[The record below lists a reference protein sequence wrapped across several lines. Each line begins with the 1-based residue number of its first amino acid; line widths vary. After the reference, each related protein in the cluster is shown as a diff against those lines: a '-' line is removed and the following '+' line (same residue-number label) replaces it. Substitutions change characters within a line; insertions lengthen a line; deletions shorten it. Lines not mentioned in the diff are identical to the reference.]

1 MKKRW
6 HKVLALT
13 LAAALCLGAVGCG
26 KDEGTTEEQQVTTET
41 EGTEGQEN
49 TENQENQEDAS
60 ADQAASGEDQAEGAK
75 EPETEGETS
84 ETEGAAAASPMAL
97 QEVWL
102 QADGAPTITAESAL
116 LIDQESGTILYEKN
130 AKEKI
135 YPASVTKIITA
146 LVVMDYLQ
154 PDEII
159 TVGTE
164 INEVTL
170 DSSKA
175 GHALNE
181 KLTVEN
187 ALRGLLIPSGND
199 SANVL
204 AAATARKA
212 ENDEDMSF
220 AKCEAVFTDLMNKKS
235 GRIGCSQ
242 QPFYKC
248 PWLS

>member
-49 TENQENQEDAS
+49 TENQENKEDAA
-60 ADQAASGEDQAEGAK
+60 ADQAEGEGEKAEGAK
-75 EPETEGETS
+75 EPETDGATT
-84 ETEGAAAASPMAL
+84 ETEGTATAAPTTL

-175 GHALNE
+175 DCG
-181 KLTVEN
+181 
-187 ALRGLLIPSGND
+187 
-199 SANVL
+199 
-204 AAATARKA
+204 
-212 ENDEDMSF
+212 
-220 AKCEAVFTDLMNKKS
+220 
-235 GRIGCSQ
+235 
-242 QPFYKC
+242 KC
-248 PWLS
+248 PERSVDAFRQ

>member
-49 TENQENQEDAS
+49 TENQEDAS

-84 ETEGAAAASPMAL
+84 ETEGTAAASPMAL

-102 QADGAPTITAESAL
+102 QADGAPTITAESVL

-135 YPASVTKIITA
+135 YPASMTKI
-146 LVVMDYLQ
+146 
-154 PDEII
+154 
-159 TVGTE
+159 
-164 INEVTL
+164 
-170 DSSKA
+170 
-175 GHALNE
+175 
-181 KLTVEN
+181 LTVSL
-187 ALRGLLIPSGND
+187 ALDKIEDIHAKVR
-199 SANVL
+199 V
-204 AAATARKA
+204 T
-212 ENDEDMSF
+212 DEDL
-220 AKCEAVFTDLMNKKS
+220 KGL
-235 GRIGCSQ
+235 
-242 QPFYKC
+242 Y
-248 PWLS
+248 